1 MDVLCQW
8 LQNNACANKAVMES
22 CCRGFGVLAIVSPAF
37 VLISPLCSHLEGQV
51 RSPGT
56 SVNDSPSGTLKT
68 AQESVEY
75 RRPPP
80 PPPPKH
86 SSIQKM
92 RESSTKSEAVFYHWF
107 NATQLQKLSGK
118 IIEQLSVLFFFLF
131 LSSFHWQRRAR
142 RGQLCLWLFIHEN
155 TLSSSQ

>member
-80 PPPPKH
+80 PP
-86 SSIQKM
+86 
-92 RESSTKSEAVFYHWF
+92 TK
-107 NATQLQKLSGK
+107 TQLHPEDEGELHQVRGCVLPLIQCHTAAKAFWQNNRA
-118 IIEQLSVLFFFLF
+118 IICFFFFLF